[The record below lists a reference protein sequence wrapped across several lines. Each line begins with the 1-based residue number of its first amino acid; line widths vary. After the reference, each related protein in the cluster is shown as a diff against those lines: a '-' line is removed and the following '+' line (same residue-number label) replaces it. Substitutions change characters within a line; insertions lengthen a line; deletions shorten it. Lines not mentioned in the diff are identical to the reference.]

1 MPKVPSVP
9 DRQHPRPIRVRVL
22 GHAGTAARTVHDY
35 AHGCMLMRLM
45 QTSVSAVPGTTDP
58 GVLPRDAAGR
68 IPVAIIGATGYV
80 GAELIRLLERH
91 PDVRI
96 QGLAARGRDGL
107 PVGAAF
113 AHLDETGHRIDGAL
127 PTSSDVAAVFL
138 ALPAG
143 ASAPRVPELLARG
156 LAVVDLGPDFR
167 LADPADYPR
176 WYGFEHP
183 ALELLPG
190 AGPGAAV
197 YGLPELH
204 RAALAATRLVASP
217 GCYPT
222 AALLALAPLA
232 RAGLVADVVV
242 DAKSGVSGAGREP
255 KLETHFSE
263 ANENLRAY
271 GLGGHRHL
279 AELAQELRALGAAS
293 GVVDAVTFTPH
304 LVPMTRGLLAT
315 CYVRPS
321 HPVTAAEIS
330 GLYEAAYAG
339 EPFVR
344 LVDAAPGTKHVS
356 GSNAARVHVRLD
368 ERSGRIVALA
378 AIDNLVKGA
387 AGQAIQAFNVVAGLP
402 ETSGLEQI
410 ALYP

>member
-1 MPKVPSVP
+1 MYAHAPVETTAAQPRIAVPSV
-9 DRQHPRPIRVRVL
+9 L
-22 GHAGTAARTVHDY
+22 
-35 AHGCMLMRLM
+35 
-45 QTSVSAVPGTTDP
+45 S
-58 GVLPRDAAGR
+58 RDAAGR

-91 PDVRI
+91 PHVRI
-96 QGLAARGRDGL
+96 AGLAARGREGV
-107 PVGAAF
+107 PVGSAF
-113 AHLDETGHRIDGAL
+113 AHLDETGHLIE
-127 PTSSDVAAVFL
+127 SDLGRLEEVAAVFL

-143 ASAPRVPELLARG
+143 ASAPLAPQLLERG

-167 LADPADYPR
+167 LTDPADYPR

-183 ALELLPG
+183 APRLLPG
-190 AGPGAAV
+190 AGDGAAV

-204 RAALAATRLVASP
+204 RAALAGARLVASP

-232 RAGLVADVVV
+232 RAGLVDELVV

-279 AELAQELRALGAAS
+279 AELLQELRALGA
-293 GVVDAVTFTPH
+293 GEGAVGSLVFTPH

-315 CYVRPS
+315 CYVRPTR
-321 HPVTAAEIS
+321 PVEGGELAR
-330 GLYEAAYAG
+330 LYADAYDG

-344 LVDAAPGTKHVS
+344 VVDGAPATKQVAGSNLVRLHARVDA
-356 GSNAARVHVRLD
+356 
-368 ERSGRIVALA
+368 RSGRIVALA

-387 AGQAIQAFNVVAGLP
+387 AGQAIQAFNVLADLP
-402 ETSGLEQI
+402 ETAGLGQI